1 MLRVILMKYP
11 KKIIFNPK
19 IKLFFLFI
27 YFYFKDKIE
36 ISHKKIVIVV

>member
-1 MLRVILMKYP
+1 MLRVILMKYS

-19 IKLFFLFI
+19 FKLLFFLI

-36 ISHKKIVIVV
+36 ISPKKIVIVV